1 LSARDTPAGA
11 IVAVALLEQS
21 FSYCNK
27 AATANVYA
35 PKKHQSARPR
45 VTCFGFLK
53 LEFGI
58 SLDVGAWD
66 LELA

>member
-1 LSARDTPAGA
+1 M
-11 IVAVALLEQS
+11 EQS

-35 PKKHQSARPR
+35 PKKHQSAGQR

-58 SLDVGAWD
+58 SLDVEAWD